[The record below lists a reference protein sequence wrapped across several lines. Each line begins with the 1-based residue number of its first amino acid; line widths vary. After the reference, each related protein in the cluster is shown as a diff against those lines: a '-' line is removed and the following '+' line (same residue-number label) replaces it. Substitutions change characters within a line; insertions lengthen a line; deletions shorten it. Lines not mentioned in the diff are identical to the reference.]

1 MLIKMLEMPM
11 APGAGL
17 DRSTIG
23 KRFHFPFSNFKG
35 QLPHYYGVRKFHECS
50 STL

>member
-23 KRFHFPFSNFKG
+23 KRFHFLFNASILKG
-35 QLPHYYGVRKFHECS
+35 S
-50 STL
+50 